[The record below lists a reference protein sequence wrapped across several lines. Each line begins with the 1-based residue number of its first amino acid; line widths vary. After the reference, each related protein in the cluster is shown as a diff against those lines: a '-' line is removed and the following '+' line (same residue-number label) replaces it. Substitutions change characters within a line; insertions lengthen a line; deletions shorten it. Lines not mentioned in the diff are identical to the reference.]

1 MAAHPVKLLTTIM
14 AAALMTLGQFASAD
28 VRIKELVRI
37 QGVRDYSLIGYGLVV
52 GLAGTG
58 DSDRNRATRQSL
70 VNTLKNF
77 NVNVADSDLSARN
90 TAAVMITGNL
100 RSFSES
106 GDKIDVEVSSLGDAR
121 SLLGG
126 TLLMT
131 PLYGPDQKL
140 YALAQGPISVGGYV
154 FEANMNSVQKNHPT
168 VGRIPRGASV
178 ERSAFAGDESDGRN
192 LVLVLNEP
200 DYTTAQRIADALAA
214 DLGIPGVRVVHAA
227 KVEVPVA
234 PGTALP
240 RLISRVERVAVS
252 PDYAARVV
260 VNERTGTV
268 VAGANVRLGEV
279 NISQGSLNVVISTQ
293 FEVSQP
299 SWNYRSGPG
308 VRTVVVPETEVQVT
322 EDLRE
327 PVQLAQGATVGDL
340 VQALSQVKLSTTE
353 VITVLQAIKQAGALH
368 AELIIQ

>member
-1 MAAHPVKLLTTIM
+1 MRAFVGIFSGLLLSLWLQP
-14 AAALMTLGQFASAD
+14 ACAD
-28 VRIKELVRI
+28 VRIKDLTRI

-52 GLAGTG
+52 GLASSG
-58 DSDRNRATRQSL
+58 DTDKNRATRQSL
-70 VNTLKNF
+70 INTLKNF

-106 GDKIDVEVSSLGDAR
+106 GDKLDVVVSSLGDAR

-140 YALAQGPISVGGYV
+140 YALAQGPISVGGYA
-154 FEANMNSVQKNHPT
+154 FELNENAVQKNHPT

-178 ERSAFAGDESDGRN
+178 ERSAFSADDEASKN
-192 LVLVLNEP
+192 LVLILNEP
-200 DYTTAQRIADALAA
+200 DYTTAQRIADALSTKL
-214 DLGIPGVRVVHAA
+214 DLLGVRVVHAA
-227 KVEVPVA
+227 KVEVPLTT
-234 PGTALP
+234 GMTLP
-240 RLISRVERVAVS
+240 RLISRIEDVAVA
-252 PDYAARVV
+252 PDYTARVV

-268 VAGANVRLGEV
+268 VAGANVRIGEV
-279 NISQGSLNVVISTQ
+279 NISQGALNVTISTKFQ
-293 FEVSQP
+293 VSQP
-299 SWNYRSGPG
+299 TG
-308 VRTVVVPETEVQVT
+308 VFRPSRNISTVVVPDTDLTVT
-322 EDLRE
+322 EE
-327 PVQLAQGATVGDL
+327 QHGPVQLAEGATVGDL
-340 VQALSQVKLSTTE
+340 VQALNQVKLSTRE

>member
-1 MAAHPVKLLTTIM
+1 MRLLTTVAI
-14 AAALMTLGQFASAD
+14 AVLMGLCQYASAD

-37 QGVRDYSLIGYGLVV
+37 QGVRDYSVIGYGLVV

-77 NVNVADSDLSARN
+77 NVNVADGDLSARN
-90 TAAVMITGNL
+90 TAAVMITGSL

-131 PLYGPDQKL
+131 PLYGPDEKL
-140 YALAQGPISVGGYV
+140 YALAQGPISVGGYA
-154 FEANMNSVQKNHPT
+154 FEANMNTVQKNHPT

-178 ERSAFAGDESDGRN
+178 ERSAFTADEGGERN

-214 DLGIPGVRVVHAA
+214 DLGIAGVRVVHAA
-227 KVEVPVA
+227 KVEVPIT

-240 RLISRVERVAVS
+240 RLISRVEHVVVA

-279 NISQGSLNVVISTQ
+279 NISQGSLNVVVSTR
-293 FEVSQP
+293 FSVSQP
-299 SWNYRSGPG
+299 GWNYHAGPG
-308 VRTVVVPETEVQVT
+308 VRTVVVPETDLSVT
-322 EDLRE
+322 EEQRA

-340 VQALSQVKLSTTE
+340 VQALSRIKLSTAE